1 MSYIIR
7 SIEMADELCLW
18 EMVYHTGT
26 WGSSYFFHAVNYK
39 KPPDLAKFLMIKG
52 ISNIYQ

>member
-7 SIEMADELCLW
+7 SIEVADELCLW
-18 EMVYHTGT
+18 EMLYHTGT